1 VRGRRATARLAV
13 VPAPGTRRAATTEEA
28 IVTHGNELSAWNEE
42 CGVMAVVGVA
52 NAAELAVLGLHALQH
67 RGQES
72 TGVVSCDE
80 RGDFHVHK
88 GLGLVHDVYRGDALS
103 GLAGALAIGHNRYST
118 AGGLT
123 LENTQPLRVVYRGGP
138 LALAH
143 NGNLTNARALRAG
156 LEESG
161 SIFQTTLDTE
171 IFLHL
176 LALSAGD
183 DLEDA
188 LAEAARQ
195 VEGAYSLVVL
205 AREKVVALRDPH
217 GFRPLCLG
225 RLGDGYVVASETC
238 ALDLVGA
245 EFLREVEPGEM
256 VTLDPQGMRSRRALP
271 PAEPRQHCIFEHIYF
286 SRPDSRV
293 FGESVDAVRRR
304 LGRRLAQEHPA
315 AADLVLS
322 VPDSSNSIA
331 LGFSEASGLPYELG
345 LIRNHYVGRTFI
357 APQQAGRDFGVRVKF
372 NPVREIL
379 DGRRVVVVDDSI
391 VRGTTSRKLVRLLR
405 RAGARE
411 VHFRVGSPPVTHP
424 CFYGI
429 DTPSRRELIGAL
441 KSVDEI
447 RDYLGVDSLGYLS
460 AEGMLA
466 CEGSPRDY
474 CRACFTGAYP
484 VAVDPSAG
492 KLSLENLRRA
502 PSGAG
507 T

>member
-1 VRGRRATARLAV
+1 MNGL
-13 VPAPGTRRAATTEEA
+13 PG
-28 IVTHGNELSAWNEE
+28 GKSWNEE
-42 CGVMAVVGVA
+42 CGVMGVVGVP
-52 NAAELAVLGLHALQH
+52 NAAEIAALGLHALQH
-67 RGQES
+67 RGQEA
-72 TGVVSCDE
+72 TGVVACDE
-80 RGDFHVHK
+80 HGEFRTAK
-88 GLGLVHDVYRGDALS
+88 GIGLVSDVYRRESLAP
-103 GLAGALAIGHNRYST
+103 LAGTLAIGHNRYST

-143 NGNLTNARALRAG
+143 NGNLTNARTLRQG

-161 SIFQTTLDTE
+161 SIFQTSLDTE

-176 LALSAGD
+176 LALTGVD
-183 DLEDA
+183 NVEEA
-188 LAEAARQ
+188 LVEAARQ

-205 AREKVVALRDPH
+205 TREGVIALRDPH
-217 GFRPLCLG
+217 GFRPLCIG

-245 EFLREVEPGEM
+245 DFLREVQPGEM
-256 VTLDPQGMRSRRALP
+256 VTIDPHGMRTRQAIA
-271 PAEPRQHCIFEHIYF
+271 PAEPSQHCVFEHIYF

-293 FGESVDAVRRR
+293 FGDSVDAVRRR
-304 LGRRLAQEHPA
+304 LGRRLAQEQPVD
-315 AADLVLS
+315 ADFVTA

-331 LGFSEASGLPYELG
+331 LGYSEASGLPYELA

-357 APQQAGRDFGVRVKF
+357 QPQQAGRDFGVRVKF

-379 DGRRVVVVDDSI
+379 DGKRVVVVDDSI

-441 KSVDEI
+441 KSVEEI
-447 RDYLGVDSLGYLS
+447 REYLGVDSLGYLS
-460 AEGMLA
+460 LDGLLA
-466 CEGSPRDY
+466 CEKEPRNF
-474 CRACFTGAYP
+474 CRACFTGQYP
-484 VAVDPSAG
+484 VAVDATGG
-492 KLSLENLRRA
+492 KLALENLRTTPA
-502 PSGAG
+502 GSGR
-507 T
+507 